1 MFLSEIEN
9 IYLSFMKASKVGCS
23 KENDVREFYGLKIYE
38 KNQKQYFHS
47 ISKQHLVMHSTK
59 KE

>member
-1 MFLSEIEN
+1 
-9 IYLSFMKASKVGCS
+9 MKASKVGCS

-47 ISKQHLVMHSTK
+47 ISKQHPVMHSTK